1 MREVKTFE
9 IEKIVFG
16 GKGLARLNGKIAFID
31 GVLPGEKIKAELI
44 PSKHF
49 FEGKVLEILSPSPQR
64 IENDCK
70 FKECGGCDFRHC
82 TYKYEL
88 ELKKSMLIDTLKRIG
103 KTELDGN
110 SIEMLFKKRNNY
122 RIKTG
127 FKANK
132 GKIGFFK
139 KKSHNIVDIDYCLQ
153 CPESV
158 NSKLKKIR
166 KGKVKKDFFL
176 EIHPFEENVFFYFK
190 WEKGEEIK
198 LNFGKYTMFH
208 RTGNF
213 IQANRD
219 LIVDFVNIVTE
230 LAGEGN
236 SLLELYCGSGL
247 FTLPVSFNYKKIY
260 AYEHSSS
267 AVEMLKK
274 SIGLNGIK
282 NVVVFELAAEDFKEG
297 KYNTV
302 LVDPPREG
310 LSKVVREKIVKSNPE
325 KIVYVSCNASTFAR
339 DLHYFSDKYTMERIV
354 LIDNFPATAH
364 FETAALL
371 RRK

>member
-1 MREVKTFE
+1 MRERKTLK

-16 GKGLARLNGKIAFID
+16 GKGLARLNGKVVFIE
-31 GVLPGEKIKAELI
+31 GVLPDEKIKAELT

-82 TYKYEL
+82 TYRYEL
-88 ELKKSMLIDTLKRIG
+88 ELKKAMLIDTLKRIG
-103 KTELDGN
+103 KTEIDGN
-110 SIEMLFKKRNNY
+110 SIETLFKKRNHY

-153 CPESV
+153 CPEIV
-158 NSKLKKIR
+158 NAKLKEVR
-166 KGKVKKDFFL
+166 KNKVKKDFFL
-176 EIHPFEENVFFYFK
+176 ETHPFKDNVFFYYK
-190 WEKGEEIK
+190 GEKGEEIK

-219 LIVDFVNIVTE
+219 LIIDFVNIVVK
-230 LAGEGN
+230 LAGKGDF
-236 SLLELYCGSGL
+236 LLELYCGSGL
-247 FTLPVSFNYKKIY
+247 FTLPVSFNYKRVY

-282 NVVVFELAAEDFKEG
+282 NIVVFELAAEDFKEG

-310 LSKVVREKIVKSNPE
+310 LSKVVREKIQKANPE
-325 KIVYVSCNASTFAR
+325 KIVYVSCNSSTFAR
-339 DLHYFSDKYTMERIV
+339 DLHYFSDKYKLERIV

>member
-1 MREVKTFE
+1 MREIKTLE

-16 GKGLARLNGKIAFID
+16 GKGLARLNGRVVFVE
-31 GVLPGEKIKAELI
+31 GVLPGEKVKAELT

-49 FEGKVLEILSPSPQR
+49 SEGKVLEILSPSPQR
-64 IENDCK
+64 IEDDCK

-82 TYKYEL
+82 TYRYEL
-88 ELKKSMLIDTLKRIG
+88 DLKKSMLIDTLKRIG
-103 KTELDGN
+103 KTEIGEN
-110 SIEMLFKKRNNY
+110 SIETVFKKRNNY

-127 FKANK
+127 FKTSK
-132 GKIGFFK
+132 GKVGFFK
-139 KKSHNIVDIDYCLQ
+139 KKSHSIVDIDYCLQ

-158 NSKLKKIR
+158 NSKLKEISKR
-166 KGKVKKDFFL
+166 KVKKDFFL
-176 EIHPFEENVFFYFK
+176 EIHPFEEDVFFYYK
-190 WEKGEEIK
+190 GEKGGEIK
-198 LNFGKYTMFH
+198 LNFTNYIMFH

-219 LIVDFVNIVTE
+219 LINDFVNIVTE
-230 LAGEGN
+230 LAGKGD

-247 FTLPVSFNYKKIY
+247 FTLPISFNYKKVY

-267 AVEMLKK
+267 AVEILKK
-274 SIGLNGIK
+274 SIDINIIK
-282 NVVVFELAAEDFKEG
+282 NIDVFELAAEDFEDG
-297 KYNTV
+297 KYQTV

-310 LSKVVREKIVKSNPE
+310 LSKIVREKIKKANPE
-325 KIVYVSCNASTFAR
+325 KIVYISCNASTFAR
-339 DLHYFSDKYTMERIV
+339 DLHYFADKYTMKRII